1 MPASGR
7 TRWARDDPGEFV
19 DGAKVPGIIVGVDGS
34 SHSRRALRWAL
45 SEAAARH
52 APLTVLS
59 VRDERTVTCTTGDL
73 NQDQAAEEVQAL
85 VDQTVNSPSGPAP
98 PVTVQV
104 IPGSPAAELIDA
116 GHDADL
122 LVVGSRGSGGL
133 GRRGA
138 GSVSSQV
145 AYDAPCPVVIIFPPT
160 AAGQAGMRGAAWFP

>member
-1 MPASGR
+1 M
-7 TRWARDDPGEFV
+7 
-19 DGAKVPGIIVGVDGS
+19 PGIIVGVDGS
-34 SHSRRALRWAL
+34 PHSRRALQWAL

-59 VRDERTVTCTTGDL
+59 VREERAVTCTASDL
-73 NQDQAAEEVQAL
+73 TQDQAAEEVQEL
-85 VDQTVNSPSGPAP
+85 VDLAVSSQSGPAP

-122 LVVGSRGSGGL
+122 LVMGSRGSGGL
-133 GRRGA
+133 GQLGV

-145 AYDAPCPVVIIFPPT
+145 AYDSPCPVVIIFSPT
-160 AAGQAGMRGAAWFP
+160 AAGQAGMRGAARFRLAGAREG

>member
-1 MPASGR
+1 M
-7 TRWARDDPGEFV
+7 
-19 DGAKVPGIIVGVDGS
+19 PGIIVGVDGS
-34 SHSRRALRWAL
+34 SQSQRALRWAL

-52 APLTVLS
+52 TPLTVLS
-59 VRDERTVTCTTGDL
+59 VHDETAVTHITGDL
-73 NQDQAAEEVQAL
+73 TQDQAAEEVQAL
-85 VDQTVNSPSGPAP
+85 VDQTVNSQSGPAT

-104 IPGSPAAELIDA
+104 TPGSPATELIDA

-160 AAGQAGMRGAAWFP
+160 AAGQAGMRGVPRFP

>member
-1 MPASGR
+1 M
-7 TRWARDDPGEFV
+7 
-19 DGAKVPGIIVGVDGS
+19 PGIIVGVDGS

-133 GRRGA
+133 GRRGRA
-138 GSVSSQV
+138 
-145 AYDAPCPVVIIFPPT
+145 
-160 AAGQAGMRGAAWFP
+160 R

>member
-1 MPASGR
+1 M
-7 TRWARDDPGEFV
+7 
-19 DGAKVPGIIVGVDGS
+19 PGIIVGVDGS

-45 SEAAARH
+45 SEAAALH
-52 APLTVLS
+52 APLTVLN
-59 VRDERTVTCTTGDL
+59 RAVTCTTGDL

-85 VDQTVNSPSGPAP
+85 VEQTVNSKSGPAP

-104 IPGSPAAELIDA
+104 IPGSPAAELVDA

-133 GRRGA
+133 GRRGL

-145 AYDAPCPVVIIFPPT
+145 AFDAPYPVVIIFQPGSHQLGSRGIDDLPINPAGDGT
-160 AAGQAGMRGAAWFP
+160 APVRGGIVLDGEGDL

>member
-1 MPASGR
+1 M
-7 TRWARDDPGEFV
+7 
-19 DGAKVPGIIVGVDGS
+19 PGIIVGVDGS
-34 SHSRRALRWAL
+34 SHSRRALQWAL
-45 SEAAARH
+45 SEAAARY

-59 VRDERTVTCTTGDL
+59 VRDERAVTCTTGDL
-73 NQDQAAEEVQAL
+73 TQDQAAEEVQAL
-85 VDQTVNSPSGPAP
+85 VDQAVSSQSGPTP

-104 IPGSPAAELIDA
+104 IPGSPATELIDA
-116 GHDADL
+116 GHDAAL

-160 AAGQAGMRGAAWFP
+160 AAGHAGMRGRCAVPMSWGS

>member
-1 MPASGR
+1 M
-7 TRWARDDPGEFV
+7 
-19 DGAKVPGIIVGVDGS
+19 PGIIVGLDGS
-34 SHSRRALRWAL
+34 SQSRRALRWAL
-45 SEAAARH
+45 SEAAARP

-59 VRDERTVTCTTGDL
+59 VRDDRAATCTTGDL
-73 NQDQAAEEVQAL
+73 TQDQAAEEVQAL
-85 VDQTVNSPSGPAP
+85 VDQAVSSQSGPAP

-133 GRRGA
+133 GRRGV

-145 AYDAPCPVVIIFPPT
+145 AYDAACPVVIIFPP
-160 AAGQAGMRGAAWFP
+160 

>member
-1 MPASGR
+1 M
-7 TRWARDDPGEFV
+7 
-19 DGAKVPGIIVGVDGS
+19 PGIIVGVDGS
-34 SHSRRALRWAL
+34 SHSRRALQWAL
-45 SEAAARH
+45 SEAATRH
-52 APLTVLS
+52 ASLTVLS
-59 VRDERTVTCTTGDL
+59 VHDERAVACTAGDV

-85 VDQTVNSPSGPAP
+85 VDQAVNGQCGPAP

-104 IPGSPAAELIDA
+104 ISGSPAAELLDA

-133 GRRGA
+133 SQPGV

-160 AAGQAGMRGAAWFP
+160 AAGQAGMQRAARFP